1 MTSFLASGFD
11 EIGVLVRKGAIRR
24 GASKLPCFFLE
35 SIMHL
40 SRRQVLKA
48 ATLTGAGL
56 ALSGCERITSKVA
69 GRLGQAVP
77 GSITVADGKEIDPAF
92 HLLSRAGFGPWP
104 GDLDRLHGMGLNAWI
119 EDQLN
124 PGLIDDT
131 ACDLRARRF
140 ETLELEP
147 GTCYEFKKPVLRDEM
162 ARHRL
167 LRATYSRR
175 QLYEV
180 MVEFWSDHFNIYLD
194 KGDCIYLKPLD
205 ERLVIR
211 AHALGRFRDLVRA
224 SATSPAMLVYL
235 DGKENKKAAP
245 DDKPNENYAREL
257 LELHT
262 LGVDGGY
269 SQRDVSEVA
278 RCLTGWRLRTKWRRG
293 TVYFDPALH
302 DVASKTVLGQVIRG
316 PGEQELDAVIDLAVS
331 HPSTARHI
339 ATKLARHFVADAPPR
354 ALVDRVAAEF
364 TATNGDIK
372 SLVRIILASD
382 DFKVAPG
389 VRFKR
394 PFRYMVSALRS
405 VGADTYGHEP
415 LIGYL
420 GRMGNAPFEHPAPDG
435 YPDSPEPW
443 LGTLL
448 WRWNFAAA
456 LATGKIGSAA
466 VSIDQLVAA
475 VGGST
480 PDRLLPHFVGRRGTG
495 EEIRALQAFS
505 DSLRAQGEDRAQ
517 GGDAVDI
524 VGLIL
529 ASPAFQMY

>member
-1 MTSFLASGFD
+1 MVS
-11 EIGVLVRKGAIRR
+11 
-24 GASKLPCFFLE
+24 
-35 SIMHL
+35 
-40 SRRQVLKA
+40 QV
-48 ATLTGAGL
+48 
-56 ALSGCERITSKVA
+56 S
-69 GRLGQAVP
+69 GRLGQAIP
-77 GSITVADGKEIDPAF
+77 ARINVADGVEIDPVF

-104 GDLDRLHGMGLNAWI
+104 GDLDRVRSAGSETWI
-119 EDQLN
+119 EEQLH
-124 PGLIDDT
+124 PDSIDDT

-147 GTCYEFKKPVLRDEM
+147 GTCYEFKKTVLRDELI
-162 ARHRL
+162 RHRL

-180 MVEFWSDHFNIYLD
+180 MVEFWSEHFNIYLE
-194 KGDCIYLKPLD
+194 KGDCIYLKPAD
-205 ERLVIR
+205 ERMVIR
-211 AHALGRFRDLVRA
+211 AHAMGRFRDLVRA

-235 DGKENKKAAP
+235 DGKENKKAGP
-245 DDKPNENYAREL
+245 GDRPNENYAREL

-269 SQRDVSEVA
+269 SQGDVSEVA
-278 RCLTGWRLRTKWRRG
+278 RCLSGWRVRTKWRRG

-302 DVASKTVLGQVIRG
+302 DQGSKTILGQVIASG
-316 PGEQELDAVIDLAVS
+316 SGEQELDSVIDLVVS

-339 ATKLARHFVADAPPR
+339 ATKLVRHFARDAAPPE
-354 ALVDRVAAEF
+354 LVDRVAAEF
-364 TATNGDIK
+364 TATGGDIK
-372 SLVRIILASD
+372 SMVRMILTSD
-382 DFKVAPG
+382 EFKSAPG
-389 VRFKR
+389 ARFKR
-394 PFRYMVSALRS
+394 PFRFVVSALRA

-435 YPDSPEPW
+435 YPDSAEPW

-456 LATGKIGSAA
+456 LGANKIESAA
-466 VSIDQLVAA
+466 VSVDRLVAA
-475 VGGST
+475 AGGAA
-480 PDRLLPHFVGRRGTG
+480 PDRLIPHFIGRRGTA
-495 EEIRALQAFS
+495 EELRVLQDFS
-505 DSLRAQGEDRAQ
+505 DGPDWTRGRCAADL
-517 GGDAVDI
+517 

>member
-1 MTSFLASGFD
+1 MN
-11 EIGVLVRKGAIRR
+11 
-24 GASKLPCFFLE
+24 
-35 SIMHL
+35 L
-40 SRRQVLKA
+40 SRRQVLRA
-48 ATLTGAGL
+48 ATLTGAGI

-77 GSITVADGKEIDPAF
+77 GNINVADGNEIDPGF

-104 GDLDRLHGMGLNAWI
+104 GDLDRLSVLGIDAWI
-119 EDQLN
+119 EEQLH
-124 PGLIDDT
+124 PDSIDDT
-131 ACDLRARRF
+131 ACDLRAHRF
-140 ETLELEP
+140 ETLDLEP
-147 GTCYEFKKPVLRDEM
+147 GTCYEFKKPVLRDEL

-167 LRATYSRR
+167 VRATYSRR

-180 MVEFWSDHFNIYLD
+180 MVEFWSEHFNIYLE
-194 KGDCIYLKPLD
+194 KGDCIYLKAAD
-205 ERLVIR
+205 ERQVIR
-211 AHALGRFRDLVRA
+211 EHALGRFRDLVRA

-235 DGKENKKAAP
+235 DGNENRKTAP

-293 TVYFDPALH
+293 TVYFDRALH
-302 DVASKTVLGQVIRG
+302 DGGTKTVLGQVVAGRL
-316 PGEQELDAVIDLAVS
+316 GEQELDAVIDLAVS
-331 HPSTARHI
+331 HPSTALHI
-339 ATKLARHFVADAPPR
+339 ATKLVRHFVADAAPR

-364 TATNGDIK
+364 TATDGDIK
-372 SLVRIILASD
+372 SLVRLILTSE
-382 DFKVAPG
+382 DFKAAPG

-394 PFRYMVSALRS
+394 PFRYLVSALRS
-405 VGADTYGHEP
+405 VAADTYGHEP

-435 YPDSPEPW
+435 YPDSAEPW

-448 WRWNFAAA
+448 WRWNFATA
-456 LATGKIGSAA
+456 LASGKIESAT
-466 VSIDQLVAA
+466 VSIDRLVAA
-475 VGGST
+475 VGGNT
-480 PDRLLPHFVGRRGTG
+480 ADRLLPHFIGRRGTPQ
-495 EEIRALQAFS
+495 EIRALQDFS
-505 DSLRAQGEDRAQ
+505 DGLSRAQGEGATDL
-517 GGDAVDI
+517 

>member
-1 MTSFLASGFD
+1 MKFS
-11 EIGVLVRKGAIRR
+11 RR
-24 GASKLPCFFLE
+24 ELLGAS
-35 SIMHL
+35 
-40 SRRQVLKA
+40 
-48 ATLTGAGL
+48 TLAGAGM
-56 ALSGCERITSKVA
+56 ALSGCERIVSKVTR
-69 GRLGQAVP
+69 RLGQAIP
-77 GSITVADGKEIDPAF
+77 ANINVADGTEIDPAF

-104 GDLDRLHGMGLNAWI
+104 GDLDLVRGAGTDAWI
-119 EDQLN
+119 EEQLD
-124 PGLIDDT
+124 PDSIDDT

-147 GTCYEFKKPVLRDEM
+147 GTCFEFKKAVLRDELM
-162 ARHRL
+162 RHRL

-180 MVEFWSDHFNIYLD
+180 MVEFWSEHLNIYLE
-194 KGDCIYLKPLD
+194 KGDCIYLKPAD

-211 AHALGRFRDLVRA
+211 AHAMGRFRDLVRA

-245 DDKPNENYAREL
+245 DDRPNENYAREL

-269 SQRDVSEVA
+269 SQSDVSEVA
-278 RCLTGWRLRTKWRRG
+278 RCLSGWRLRTKWRRG
-293 TVYFDPALH
+293 SVYFDPALH
-302 DVASKTVLGQVIRG
+302 DPGSKTILGHVVAG
-316 PGEQELDAVIDLAVS
+316 GSGEEELDAVIGLVVS

-339 ATKLARHFVADAPPR
+339 AAKLVRHFVADAPP
-354 ALVDRVAAEF
+354 AELVDRVAAEF
-364 TATNGDIK
+364 TATDGDIK
-372 SLVRIILASD
+372 QMVRMILTSGE
-382 DFKVAPG
+382 FKSAPG
-389 VRFKR
+389 ARFKR
-394 PFRYMVSALRS
+394 PFRYVVSALRA

-435 YPDSPEPW
+435 YPDSSEPW

-448 WRWNFAAA
+448 WRWNFATA
-456 LATGKIGSAA
+456 LGANKIESA
-466 VSIDQLVAA
+466 VISIDALIAA
-475 VGGST
+475 VGSAT
-480 PDRLLPHFVGRRGTG
+480 SDRLLAHFIGRKGTP
-495 EEIRALQAFS
+495 EELHALQDFRDGLAGT
-505 DSLRAQGEDRAQ
+505 QGRWAADL
-517 GGDAVDI
+517 